1 MEVSNDIKFR
11 LKALFESFENQ
22 LNGHKNAA
30 LHAYRRIAINNVDKL
45 EFPSTRDENWKYTSL
60 NRVWK
65 PAYDISKHTTQ
76 IESLFP
82 SNTQLTEAIE
92 LQLFNGQLSSTMPTQ
107 LPKGLTLLT
116 IEQAL
121 ELEPY
126 ASIAKQMIEE
136 KIISSSDI
144 FTQLSTGLSQQGI
157 FIHVQADTII
167 NEPIWVRHNIGSQD
181 SAYFGANLMLVYQ
194 EKNSQLSILEHFQ
207 STNQDKE
214 SCIIVH
220 NEHVLQPN
228 AQLHHYKLQDIGQQQ
243 FMIYTNQA
251 DQYRDS
257 MYFHFNAD
265 LGARLVRNQIRS
277 TQSDPNVYT
286 HLYGIFPGN
295 NEQHA
300 DTQTSIDHASPHGN
314 SHEWYRSLLSGS
326 ARGVFNGKVIVRP
339 DAQKINAYQQN
350 DTLLLSDRA
359 RMDSK
364 PQLEIFADDVRCSHG
379 ATIGQLDEEQQFYL
393 QARGLDMETA
403 QRLLLWGFIGKISEF
418 IPHAEIKSIIET
430 SLEQKL
436 RSITA

>member
-1 MEVSNDIKFR
+1 MEVSNDIKNRF
-11 LKALFESFENQ
+11 KALFESFENQ
-22 LNGHKNAA
+22 LNGHKSNA
-30 LHAYRRIAINNVDKL
+30 LHAYRRIAINNLDKL
-45 EFPSTRDENWKYTSL
+45 EFPTTRDENWKYTSL
-60 NRVWK
+60 HRVWK
-65 PAYDISKHTTQ
+65 PTYDLPKHANQTEPT
-76 IESLFP
+76 FP
-82 SNTQLTEAIE
+82 SNPPLTDAIE
-92 LQLFNGQLSSTMPTQ
+92 LRLQNGQLSSTIPAL
-107 LPKGLTLLT
+107 LPQGLTLLT

-126 ASIAKQMIEE
+126 AHLAKQMMED
-136 KIISSSDI
+136 KIIRSSDI
-144 FTQLSTGLSQQGI
+144 FTQLSAGLGQQGI
-157 FIHVQADTII
+157 FIHVKAGTIV
-167 NEPIWVRHNIGSQD
+167 NQPIWIRHNIGSQD
-181 SAYFGANLMLVYQ
+181 SAYFGAALMLVYQ
-194 EKNSQLSILEHFQ
+194 EKESQLTILEQFQ
-207 STNQDKE
+207 SSNQDKE

-228 AQLHHYKLQDIGQQQ
+228 AKLHHYKLQDIGRQQ

-265 LGARLVRNQIRS
+265 LGGRLVRNQIRT

-300 DTQTSIDHASPHGN
+300 DTQTSIDHASPYGT
-314 SHEWYRSLLSGS
+314 SHEWYRSLLTGS

-393 QARGLDMETA
+393 QARGLDKEAA
-403 QRLLLWGFIGKISEF
+403 QQLLLWGFIGKISEF
-418 IPHAEIKSIIET
+418 IPHAEIKSIIEA
-430 SLEQKL
+430 SLEHKL